1 MEREEVGGDFLFMI
15 ALKREMPENGN
26 ACPCQSDYVTCWADE
41 EDRDVPLYGR
51 PDWCPWVEIVR
62 CKDCDFRLETDD
74 GEGICP
80 KLASL
85 FVEDDFFC
93 ADGKR
98 REEA

>member
-1 MEREEVGGDFLFMI
+1 MDDLISRDYLREIVGG
-15 ALKREMPENGN
+15 MPTEWEYG
-26 ACPCQSDYVTCWADE
+26 AAVSDIYDIIMKAPAVDA
-41 EDRDVPLYGR
+41 
-51 PDWCPWVEIVR
+51 VEVVR

-80 KLASL
+80 NIARL

-98 REEA
+98 REEARA